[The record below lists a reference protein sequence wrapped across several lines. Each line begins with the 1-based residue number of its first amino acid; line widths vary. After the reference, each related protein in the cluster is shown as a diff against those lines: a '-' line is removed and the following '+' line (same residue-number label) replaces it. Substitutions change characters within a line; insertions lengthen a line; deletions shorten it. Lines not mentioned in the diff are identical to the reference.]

1 MVAAEEESVT
11 VIIRQYEPEKDCQ
24 KVEEVER
31 ICEVGP
37 SGKLSLFTDQLGD
50 PVCRI
55 RNSPTSLMLV
65 STLLNFL
72 CFVMKHI
79 HTQYIPLAEL
89 EYSWC

>member
-11 VIIRQYEPEKDCQ
+11 VIIREYEPEKDCK

-65 STLLNFL
+65 SPSDFL
-72 CFVMKHI
+72 CLVMKQNI
-79 HTQYIPLAEL
+79 SGISRSQNRV
-89 EYSWC
+89 

>member
-1 MVAAEEESVT
+1 MVAAEEDSVT
-11 VIIRQYEPEKDCQ
+11 VIIRAYEAEKDCK

-31 ICEVGP
+31 MCEVGP

-65 STLLNFL
+65 SS
-72 CFVMKHI
+72 
-79 HTQYIPLAEL
+79 PLTFHV
-89 EYSWC
+89 S